1 MSGLAFYVKKTF
13 KKRKTTFIGLLLVMF
28 TIAGAVA
35 APVISPYAPDKMS
48 VADRLQSPSSLH
60 RLGTD
65 DFGRDIFSRVL
76 YGARVSLL
84 VGAAIVSFTLIFGV
98 LFGLAAGYY
107 PGIDTII
114 MRIMDGLMAFPG
126 IVLAIAMMGSL
137 GPSVNNVII
146 ALGIVYTPR
155 VARLVR
161 SVVLTV
167 RENQYIEAAK
177 ALGADDVRIITRHI
191 LPNCL
196 SPIVVQASFIFSYAI
211 LGEAALSFLGVGVPA
226 TTPSWGNIL
235 SDGRIYIRNAPW
247 ITVFPGLSIMLIVL
261 GLNMVGDGL
270 RDLLDPKLK
279 KI

>member
-60 RLGTD
+60 PLGTD

-177 ALGADDVRIITRHI
+177 ALGADDVRIITKHI

>member
-28 TIAGAVA
+28 TIAGAIA

-48 VADRLQSPSSLH
+48 VVDRLQSPSSLH
-60 RLGTD
+60 PLGTD

-107 PGIDTII
+107 PGLDTII

>member
-60 RLGTD
+60 PLGTD

-235 SDGRIYIRNAPW
+235 SDWRIYIRNAPW